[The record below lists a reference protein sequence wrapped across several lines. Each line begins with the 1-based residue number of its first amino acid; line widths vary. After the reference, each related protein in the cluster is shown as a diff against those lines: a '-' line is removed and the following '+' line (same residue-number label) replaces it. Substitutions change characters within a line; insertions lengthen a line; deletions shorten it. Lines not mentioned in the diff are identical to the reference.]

1 MFGCCR
7 LDAIRSGLHNIMVFL
22 HLQTRGLH
30 ALHNPQNL
38 LGLTKELGTVLENW
52 VVLSIP

>member
-1 MFGCCR
+1 VFGCCR